1 MTTPSQFDPLAEAP
15 RSLRDRIIRK
25 FGRAVEPLALSLLSW
40 CRSLDNRVEAV
51 EKRAEI
57 VEGQIRATLKAV
69 RAMESVVSGLGEAGE
84 LSTKMTSLA
93 GKVRD
98 LETRADQA
106 YWSREALVERLNKD
120 DMREEQVVHRLGA
133 LEERAEEMYWSRS
146 ALVERMN
153 HDDAVVEVI
162 NQALSA
168 LNQSL
173 SELAARVDEQL
184 PLPLAFGLDYLAMGR
199 RLAAI
204 EDQLEAIVSQPRTA
218 TLITFPPQ
226 EKAAG

>member
-1 MTTPSQFDPLAEAP
+1 MEDTPMTTPSRFDPLAEAP
-15 RSLRDRIIRK
+15 RSLLDRIIRK
-25 FGRAVEPLALSLLSW
+25 FGRTVEPLAVSLLSW
-40 CRSLDNRVEAV
+40 CRSLDHRVETV

-57 VEGQIRATLKAV
+57 VEGQIRAMLETV
-69 RAMESVVSGLGEAGE
+69 RAMESVVSGLGAAGE
-84 LSTKMTSLA
+84 LGSKMTSLA

-98 LETRADQA
+98 LEARADQA
-106 YWSREALVERLNKD
+106 YWSREALVERMNRD
-120 DMREEQVVHRLGA
+120 DMREEQIVQRLGTV
-133 LEERAEEMYWSRS
+133 EERAEELYWSRS

-153 HDDAVVEVI
+153 RDDAVVAVI
-162 NQALSA
+162 DRSLSA
-168 LNQSL
+168 LQTK
-173 SELAARVDEQL
+173 VDEQL

-218 TLITFPPQ
+218 TLIAFPPQ